1 MTELDKIAYAKKFLE
16 SLADGIN
23 PLDGEFVCD
32 DELIA
37 HPRIVGC
44 FRYVSQILD
53 RVIESG
59 GIPAKKRVKP
69 INDFVMTDEIAESFQ
84 FSDEPVSISDI
95 IRQFNE
101 MRPEGMKRLTYRA
114 VAEWLVSIDA
124 LEIVTTSG
132 GHTTK
137 RPTEMGR
144 TLGISTERRLGKGGE
159 YTVVLYDRT
168 AQQFIVDN
176 LRGILSAG

>member
-69 INDFVMTDEIAESFQ
+69 INDFVMTDEMAESFQ
-84 FSDEPVSISDI
+84 FSHLPVSISDI
-95 IRQFNE
+95 IRSLAFEN
-101 MRPEGMKRLTYRA
+101 RHYFYRVFFDKTGMTPQEYR
-114 VAEWLVSIDA
+114 
-124 LEIVTTSG
+124 
-132 GHTTK
+132 
-137 RPTEMGR
+137 
-144 TLGISTERRLGKGGE
+144 
-159 YTVVLYDRT
+159 
-168 AQQFIVDN
+168 QQN
-176 LRGILSAG
+176 RN